1 MRKISCLSRARE
13 RSEQALQAVDEQVT
27 FAERQDEADGDDK
40 FGLLYIMVWEE
51 SL

>member
-1 MRKISCLSRARE
+1 MRKISCPSRARE
-13 RSEQALQAVDEQVT
+13 RSEQALQAVYEHIT

-40 FGLLYIMVWEE
+40 FGLLYIKVWEV